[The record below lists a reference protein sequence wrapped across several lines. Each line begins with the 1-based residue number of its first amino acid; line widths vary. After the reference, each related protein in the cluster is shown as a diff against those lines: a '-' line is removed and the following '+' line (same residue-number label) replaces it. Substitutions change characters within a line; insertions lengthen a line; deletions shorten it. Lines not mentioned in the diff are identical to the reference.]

1 MKHRIREED
10 LDTSAIYVFYDERSK
25 EEIEQIVIATRL
37 YRYTRGLTYGA
48 KAIREQ
54 LEEELT
60 RPLPSISTINR
71 ILSDNNMTNG
81 RTGYYPEAYFRI
93 R

>member
-10 LDTSAIYVFYDERSK
+10 LDTSAIYVFYDDRSK

-37 YRYTRGLTYGA
+37 DRYNHGLTYGA
-48 KAIREQ
+48 KAIRIQ
-54 LEEELT
+54 LDEELI

-71 ILSDNNMTNG
+71 ILSDKYLTHR
-81 RTGYYPEAYFRI
+81 RTGFCPEDYC
-93 R
+93 